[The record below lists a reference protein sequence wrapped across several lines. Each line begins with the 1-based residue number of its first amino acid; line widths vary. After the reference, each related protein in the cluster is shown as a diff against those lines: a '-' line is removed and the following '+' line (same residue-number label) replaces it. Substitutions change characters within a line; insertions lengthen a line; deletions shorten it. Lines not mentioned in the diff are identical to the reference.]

1 MTRGRHRHHLTP
13 KTVLP
18 PVTIGALATAGVVL
32 AVVNGNLQV
41 LRLAVVASWLIA
53 LSAIGWSWN
62 RNRTYT
68 RTLALQESTRRR
80 EESLFS
86 EQLTSLQATLTLMQ
100 QQLGVLTTESVDLRR
115 EVMELRADKAEVE
128 ETLRAARAERARQR
142 NADQELADQR
152 LLTVAAF
159 EAAATVLDALDA
171 SAMGEDQDWVTAWV
185 ASLGDSELDLTMH
198 DDTIPLD
205 LDMEVPVGNT
215 A

>member
-18 PVTIGALATAGVVL
+18 PVALGALATAGVVL
-32 AVVNGNLQV
+32 AVVNGNIQV
-41 LRLAVVASWLIA
+41 LRLAVIASWLIA
-53 LSAIGWSWN
+53 LGMVGWSWN
-62 RNRTYT
+62 RSRRFS

-80 EESLFS
+80 EESMFS
-86 EQLTSLQATLTLMQ
+86 EQLTQLQATLTLMQ

-115 EVMELRADKAEVE
+115 ELVELRADKAEVE
-128 ETLRAARAERARQR
+128 ETLRAARADRARQR

-159 EAAATVLDALDA
+159 EAAATVLEALDA
-171 SAMGEDQDWVTAWV
+171 QAMDEDQDWVTAWV

-205 LDMEVPVGNT
+205 LGVEMPVANS